1 MLILIQ
7 EILKCNSTE
16 RANHWKTEGN
26 LVNHKMHCFRTLM
39 LKDLWIPERCWVS
52 DQASPPV
59 TLGLNSTFDY
69 EVTKSRKLFHSLLG
83 FKKK

>member
-1 MLILIQ
+1 M
-7 EILKCNSTE
+7 
-16 RANHWKTEGN
+16 
-26 LVNHKMHCFRTLM
+26 
-39 LKDLWIPERCWVS
+39 S

-83 FKKK
+83 FKKKKSKNKQTNKKTKNKAKNQKTETKTKKQKNWMGMGWESTQVLLSAFV